1 MSTPKRCF
9 VTLPLCQWRAAS
21 STGGFRSLDAGVP
34 GRRGSCRAGPHKP
47 RWAGPRPRHCSGHR
61 AGRGER
67 HAELPLLNTLAQS
80 PPGPSQLPRGTAR
93 RSSSPWRQRSPMA
106 PAAAGG
112 SGRSG
117 GGRVWKGGAGC
128 HVSAGRE
135 RRGRQG
141 LSWQRPPLRPVPPRC
156 PRLGHGSGAEQ
167 GGRSA
172 AAVGAAPGKPLA
184 HGLHHDEEEEVQVPR
199 GAGTGRAF
207 LRAFRERHPLLQGA
221 AAGRGQLQRGVLP
234 VGASGTRQ
242 PGLPGCPP
250 HVGSAGGPRPPPSDG
265 LRSSPRP
272 PRAGEARPPPQPVP
286 WLPRRAR
293 GSASSRRRA
302 GARGKE
308 VRLPWGSWR
317 LRPCCPPL
325 PSPKGKL
332 LWHRAGWPS
341 SRPACFASIKGGRT
355 HVVAGTPRLRG
366 CSLPGVVRCK
376 INIEA
381 PKHGVTE
388 ERNQSDEGCARET
401 GLLCHNAGAAE
412 RMGNRRRGFL
422 VPKPAVCESRD
433 LIV

>member
-67 HAELPLLNTLAQS
+67 HAELPLLNSLAQS

-141 LSWQRPPLRPVPPRC
+141 LSWQQPPLRPVPPRC

-250 HVGSAGGPRPPPSDG
+250 HAGSAGRAAAAPVRRATFESATPESRGSTAASAAPSALSLAPTASPGLGQLAAAGGGPGKGGAAALG
-265 LRSSPRP
+265 LLAAAAVLPAAP
-272 PRAGEARPPPQPVP
+272 LAEGEAAVAPGRLAVF
-286 WLPRRAR
+286 
-293 GSASSRRRA
+293 SSR
-302 GARGKE
+302 
-308 VRLPWGSWR
+308 
-317 LRPCCPPL
+317 
-325 PSPKGKL
+325 
-332 LWHRAGWPS
+332 
-341 SRPACFASIKGGRT
+341 
-355 HVVAGTPRLRG
+355 
-366 CSLPGVVRCK
+366 
-376 INIEA
+376 
-381 PKHGVTE
+381 
-388 ERNQSDEGCARET
+388 
-401 GLLCHNAGAAE
+401 LLCQHQGRENTCGSRNSSSAWLLAAW
-412 RMGNRRRGFL
+412 
-422 VPKPAVCESRD
+422 SRT
-433 LIV
+433 L